1 MHSVDVGFTHVA
13 FTVRCLASSI
23 DFYTRYTAMT
33 VIHQREPDLPR
44 RAKWHGSATAP
55 GLSPWCWC
63 KVTIRPIRRWDR
75 SATSASPAPPRPR
88 SMRKWPSHGGKVFYA
103 GSRSSWAIRWAI
115 SLSLPTRTVTPWS
128 CRGGS
133 GWDWKSSWRENPANN
148 FPPPRR
154 GRITLQRDTS
164 ATRSM
169 AMGNKKSGNPVDTA
183 AKSRRSTTKRTRKRC
198 ANSTLSW

>member
-13 FTVRCLASSI
+13 FIVRCLASSI

-44 RAKWHGSATAP
+44 RGKWHGSATAP

-75 SATSASPAPPRPR
+75 SAISASPAPPRPR

-128 CRGGS
+128 CRGAAGGTGS
-133 GWDWKSSWRENPANN
+133 HPGGKT
-148 FPPPRR
+148 RR
-154 GRITLQRDTS
+154 IIFHRLAGEDYTS
-164 ATRSM
+164 KGYL
-169 AMGNKKSGNPVDTA
+169 GNTEHGDGQQE
-183 AKSRRSTTKRTRKRC
+183 KR
-198 ANSTLSW
+198 

>member
-1 MHSVDVGFTHVA
+1 MQSVDVGFTHVA

-44 RAKWHGSATAP
+44 RGKWHGSATAP
-55 GLSPWCWC
+55 GLSPRCWC

-75 SATSASPAPPRPR
+75 SAISASPAPPGPR

-115 SLSLPTRTVTPWS
+115 SLSLPTRTVTPGAVVGQ
-128 CRGGS
+128 RVGL
-133 GWDWKSSWRENPANN
+133 EVIPAGK
-148 FPPPRR
+148 P
-154 GRITLQRDTS
+154 GE
-164 ATRSM
+164 
-169 AMGNKKSGNPVDTA
+169 
-183 AKSRRSTTKRTRKRC
+183 
-198 ANSTLSW
+198 